1 MMEMDEMKG
10 KGKRGL
16 LRVVFGRTMFFL
28 LFIALQLAFFFWI
41 YVWLDKRYQAW
52 GYGSFAVI
60 SAILTIHILNEKQNA
75 SFKMAWLIPVLLFP
89 VFGTLFYVFVQLQ
102 METKIF
108 AKRIDQ
114 VQKRTDHFLAQD
126 PEVYKRLERK
136 SRRNANLSRYM
147 KESGGYPAWDRTHF
161 RYFPLGDEFFTDLLE
176 ELKKRS
182 GIFLSNTLLSPRE

>member
-16 LRVVFGRTMFFL
+16 LRVVFGRTAFFL
-28 LFIALQLAFFFWI
+28 LFIALQLAVLYWV

-75 SFKMAWLIPVLLFP
+75 SFKMAWLVPVLLFP

-102 METKIF
+102 TETKIF
-108 AKRIDQ
+108 ARRIEQ
-114 VQKRTDHFLAQD
+114 VKKKTDHYLDQD
-126 PEVYKRLERK
+126 RMSVRDW
-136 SRRNANLSRYM
+136 N
-147 KESGGYPAWDRTHF
+147 SGAGAI
-161 RYFPLGDEFFTDLLE
+161 LI
-176 ELKKRS
+176 S
-182 GIFLSNTLLSPRE
+182 AII